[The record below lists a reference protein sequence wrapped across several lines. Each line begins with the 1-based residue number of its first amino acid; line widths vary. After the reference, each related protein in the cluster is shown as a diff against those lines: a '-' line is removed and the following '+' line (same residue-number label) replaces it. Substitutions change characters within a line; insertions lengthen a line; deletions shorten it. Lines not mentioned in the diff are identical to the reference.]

1 MENIVIRE
9 AEPADAKALLEFLK
23 MVGGESDNLSFG
35 TEGLPFSIEDEASF
49 IEATKKDS
57 HSVFYVATIDGKI
70 IGDASLS
77 GFSRRMSH
85 RSEMGLSVAK
95 EYWNKGIGGK
105 LIEQLI
111 AYAND
116 NTIELI
122 NLEVRADNFNA
133 IHLYEKHGFKKIG
146 VSPAFQKINGEYIDC
161 ILMYLD
167 LR

>member
-35 TEGLPFSIEDEASF
+35 AEGLPFSIEDEASF

-70 IGDASLS
+70 IADASLS
-77 GFSRRMSH
+77 GFPRRMSH

-146 VSPAFQKINGEYIDC
+146 VSPAFQKINGEYIDY